1 MENTLDS
8 PKIDE
13 FQNYPGVVITN
24 FGDKSF
30 TLEPFLES
38 FEADNNELTP
48 GTLAILVQIE
58 TFDEYFHCCGKW

>member
-24 FGDKSF
+24 LGDKSF
-30 TLEPFLES
+30 SLEP

-48 GTLAILVQIE
+48 GTLAIFVQFE